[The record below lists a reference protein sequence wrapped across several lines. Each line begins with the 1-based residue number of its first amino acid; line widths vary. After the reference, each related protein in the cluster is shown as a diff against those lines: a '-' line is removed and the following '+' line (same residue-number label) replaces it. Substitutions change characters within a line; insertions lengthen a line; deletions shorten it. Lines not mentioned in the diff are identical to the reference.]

1 MDNVLV
7 TGASRGI
14 GLGIAKRLAAS
25 GYRVIA
31 VARRESAELAAAA
44 ADAERSA
51 AGAMRFEAFDLGEI
65 GAISGFVAALRK
77 RHGPLYGLVNNA
89 AIGTEGL
96 LANMPNAEIEALLR
110 LNALSPIVLTKYAVR
125 GMMAEGRGR
134 IVNLASIVAST
145 GYNALSV
152 YAATKA
158 SMVGFTKSLAREVGR
173 VGVTVN
179 AIAPGFVDTAMT
191 ERLAADQRRRIMERS
206 ALRRLAEVEDIAN
219 MAAFLIGEAGRNITG
234 AVMTIDAGNTA

>member
-14 GLGIAKRLAAS
+14 GLGIAKKLAAC

-44 ADAERSA
+44 AEAERSA

-65 GAISGFVAALRK
+65 DAISGFVAALRK

-96 LANMPNAEIEALLR
+96 LANMPNAEIEALIR
-110 LNALSPIVLTKYAVR
+110 LNTLSPIVLTKYVVR

-134 IVNLASIVAST
+134 IINVSSIIAST

-152 YAATKA
+152 YGATKA
-158 SMVGFTKSLAREVGR
+158 SLVGFTKSLAREVGR

-179 AIAPGFVDTAMT
+179 ALAPGFVDTEMT
-191 ERLAADQRRRIMERS
+191 RGLDEAQRKRIADRS
-206 ALRRLAEVEDIAN
+206 ALRRLAEAGDIAE
-219 MAAFLIGEAGRNITG
+219 MAAFLMGETGRNISG
-234 AVMTIDAGNTA
+234 AVMTV